1 MRGRAGIRRCAA
13 LPAFLIALMASS
25 AVALG
30 PHELALV
37 VNENSPRSLEVAN
50 HYAHLRRIPDQNII
64 HVRLPPQVLAPE
76 ARLSRADFTTLI
88 WEPVQRT
95 IRERQLQ
102 DHILAWAY
110 SADFPVILENDPPVS
125 LTGITLVRNQ
135 LPEAEAIRGGRYVS
149 PLFAG
154 PGQRSPDKSPPRSL
168 EQFTIH
174 LATNMPL
181 PSMVLGHAGARGET
195 LSDITERL
203 RLTALAD
210 GTAPQGQ
217 VCFLVSD
224 DIRSTCRSWQYPAA
238 VEELKAL
245 GVNAS
250 VASNPPG
257 RPHRL
262 IGLMMGAQRP
272 AVASMGELVAGS
284 MAEHLTSFGGVFGT
298 WDQTKMTAWLRA
310 GAAGSAGTVTEPMAI
325 WTKFPHARFFVHYA
339 SGCSLLES
347 FSQALASP
355 LQTLLIGDPLA
366 RPWAR
371 QPGITL
377 VDLSESKGPLAGPV
391 EFLASTWTS
400 PFEAPPMT
408 LFLVDGRSAVSS
420 TEQPLLRLDTRTLGD
435 GYHEVRAVAYTRGL
449 VRQQG
454 MDQHGF
460 LTRNHGQGV
469 TLSGLSEQQSIDLHH
484 PLTLQVAAEGTP
496 AEIGLVSRQRT
507 IARQPWTASGSVQLD
522 PRRLGLGPNRIQ
534 AAAWYATNAP
544 PVLGAPVGIQVGRLN
559 RAPLVTALAIT
570 TNATGLR
577 ILPQAED
584 PEGDRVRIDWL
595 LPLAADA
602 TDWTTTGGN
611 LETTTDGFALRATD
625 AYAVSVGPD
634 AGTPDIRDVLAELQ
648 VNPDETAED
657 GHVSGLVFGY
667 RDPANFS
674 FFAWRA
680 FRGAWV
686 LGAYENGMIVREVS
700 WTSTIK
706 PATWHRLRVQREGN
720 SDITAW
726 LDDEQILRQGGLA
739 WEGLAG
745 LVARKSELR
754 SRGFYRAVD
763 VPPGAVAAGDAIQF
777 GADGLPPGGL
787 AVRAR
792 DPWTA
797 NLRPVGVPTAQ

>member
-1 MRGRAGIRRCAA
+1 MRGSACIPRCAA
-13 LPAFLIALMASS
+13 FPAFLIALLARS

-50 HYAHLRRIPDQNII
+50 HYAHLRQIPDQNII

-76 ARLSRADFTTLI
+76 ARLSRADFTALI

-110 SADFPVILENDPPVS
+110 SADFPVVLENDPPVS
-125 LTGITLVRNQ
+125 LTGITLARNQ
-135 LPEAEAIRGGRYVS
+135 LPEAELIRGGRYVS

-168 EQFTIH
+168 EQFTVP

-181 PSMVLGHAGARGET
+181 PSMLLGHAGARGET
-195 LSDITERL
+195 IADITERL

-210 GTAPQGQ
+210 GTSPQGQ

-238 VEELKAL
+238 VEELQGL

-250 VASNPPG
+250 VTSNPPG

-366 RPWAR
+366 RPWAKL
-371 QPGITL
+371 PGITL
-377 VDLSESKGPLAGPV
+377 VDLSESKGPVTGTV

-420 TEQPLLRLDTRTLGD
+420 TEQPLLRLDTRALGD

-454 MDQHGF
+454 MDQRGF
-460 LTRNHGQGV
+460 TTRNHGQGV
-469 TLSGLSEQQSIDLHH
+469 TLSGLSDQESIDLDH
-484 PLTLQVAAEGTP
+484 PRSVRVDAEGAP
-496 AEIGLVSRQRT
+496 VEVGLVSQHRV
-507 IARQPWTASGSVQLD
+507 IARQPWSSEAIVSLD
-522 PRRLGLGPNRIQ
+522 PRRVGLGPNHIQ
-534 AAAWYATNAP
+534 AAAWYTTNAP
-544 PVLGAPVGIQVGRLN
+544 PVLGTPVGIHVRRLN
-559 RAPLVTALAIT
+559 RAPLIKALAIT
-570 TNATGLR
+570 TNSTGLR
-577 ILPQAED
+577 LLPQVED
-584 PEGDRVRIDWL
+584 PEGDAVHIDWL
-595 LPLAADA
+595 LPAAADA
-602 TDWTTTGGN
+602 STWTTTGGN
-611 LETTTDGFALRATD
+611 LDATTDGFALRATE
-625 AYAVSVGPD
+625 AYAVSVAPG
-634 AGTPDIRDVLAELQ
+634 AGTLDTRDVLAEVQ

-686 LGAYENGMIVREVS
+686 LGAYVDGKISGEVS

-720 SDITAW
+720 GHITAW
-726 LDDEQILRQGGLA
+726 LDDERILRQGGLA
-739 WEGLAG
+739 WAGQAG
-745 LVARKSELR
+745 LVVRKGELR
-754 SRGFYRAVD
+754 ARGFYCSVD
-763 VPPGAVAAGDAIQF
+763 VPPGAVAAGESIQF
-777 GADGLPPGGL
+777 GATGLPPDGL

-797 NLRPVGVPTAQ
+797 SLRPVNVPAAQ